1 MCALPASHG
10 FVAAV
15 IFLTPVIF
23 NSLTFILFFAVV
35 LAVYYLVPLSWRG
48 KKMFVLLASYVFY
61 AAWNPPFVLLLMAST
76 VIDWVVANRMART
89 VNSVGRRFLLL
100 VSLVFNL
107 GVLAFFK
114 YGGFLVENFASL
126 MHAAGIAWQPPAW
139 SIILPIG
146 ISFYTF
152 LTLSYTIDVYYRVM
166 EPVDSL
172 LDYAFFIT
180 YFPHLVAGP
189 IIRAADFLPQVTAP
203 RRADRDQMGWGLV
216 LMTIGLFEKTILADG
231 FMAPFADRVYA
242 GAAHAGFADAWL
254 GTLAFSAQI
263 FFDFAG
269 YSTCAIGAALCMGFV
284 LMDNFRYPYAA
295 IGFSDFWQR
304 WHISLSTWL
313 RDYLYIPLGGNRR
326 GPARTRVNLMLT
338 MLLGGLWHGAAWRFV
353 VWGGLHGSY
362 LVVERQA
369 RHRLKPRPFWS
380 RPATRVLL
388 ALLTYAAVCLTW
400 VFFRAPTIATAGR
413 VSAAMLTGGPDSHI
427 LGMTSRWLV
436 IAVTLGLLAT
446 HWWLRDSSI
455 EAKWK
460 AMSPWVRASA
470 LTAMLASL
478 CLVSGDARAFIY
490 FQF

>member
-1 MCALPASHG
+1 
-10 FVAAV
+10 
-15 IFLTPVIF
+15 VIF

-35 LAVYYLVPLSWRG
+35 LGVYYLVPMSWRA
-48 KKMFVLLASYVFY
+48 KKWFILLASYVFY

-76 VIDWVVANRMART
+76 VIDWVVANRMASTR
-89 VNSVGRRFLLL
+89 NHYGRRFLLL

-114 YGGFLVENFASL
+114 YGGFLLDNFAVL
-126 MHAAGIAWQPPAW
+126 MHSIGIAYQPPVW

-152 LTLSYTIDVYYRVM
+152 LTLSYTIDVYFKVM

-180 YFPHLVAGP
+180 FFPHLVAGP
-189 IIRAADFLPQVTAP
+189 IIRAADFLPQVTQE
-203 RRADRDQMGWGLV
+203 RRANKDQMGWGLV

-231 FMAPFADRVYA
+231 FLAPFADRVYSA
-242 GAAHAGFADAWL
+242 AAHAGFADAWL

-269 YSTCAIGAALCMGFV
+269 YSTCAIGAALCLGFV

-326 GPARTRVNLMLT
+326 GAMRTRVNLMIT

-369 RHRLKPRPFWS
+369 KDRWGARALWTGRG
-380 RPATRVLL
+380 ARVVL

-400 VFFRAPTIATAGR
+400 VFFRAPTLAAAR
-413 VSAAMLTGGPDSHI
+413 HVSGSMLTGGHDSHL
-427 LGMTSRWLV
+427 LG
-436 IAVTLGLLAT
+436 TLGRSIIVALTAVLLTT

-455 EAKWK
+455 EAKWQ
-460 AMSPWVRASA
+460 AMSPWVRATA
-470 LTAMLASL
+470 LTAMLVSL

>member
-1 MCALPASHG
+1 M
-10 FVAAV
+10 
-15 IFLTPVIF
+15 
-23 NSLTFILFFAVV
+23 LFFGVV
-35 LAVYYLVPLSWRG
+35 LAVYYGVPMTWRG
-48 KKMFVLLASYVFY
+48 KKWFILLASYVFY

-76 VIDWVVANRMART
+76 VIDWVVANRMAA
-89 VNSVGRRFLLL
+89 VQNPHGRRVLLL

-114 YGGFLVENFASL
+114 YGNFLAENFAAL
-126 MHAAGIAWQPPAW
+126 MASIGFNWHPPAW

-180 YFPHLVAGP
+180 FFPHLVAGP
-189 IIRAADFLPQVTAP
+189 IIRAADFLPQVTQP
-203 RRADRDQMGWGLV
+203 RKADRDQFGWGLV
-216 LMTIGLFEKTILADG
+216 LMVIGLFQKTILADG
-231 FMAPFADRVYA
+231 FMAPYADAVYTR
-242 GAAHAGFADAWL
+242 AAHAGFGDAWF

-269 YSTCAIGAALCMGFV
+269 YSTCAIGAALCLGFV
-284 LMDNFRYPYAA
+284 LMDNFRFPYAA
-295 IGFSDFWQR
+295 VGFSDFWRR

-326 GPARTRVNLMLT
+326 GKRRTDVNLMLT

-353 VWGGLHGSY
+353 VWGGLHGTY
-362 LVVERQA
+362 LVVERQV
-369 RHRLKPRPFWS
+369 R
-380 RPATRVLL
+380 TRWGAVEWWKRQAPQVVL
-388 ALLTYAAVCLTW
+388 ALLTYAAVCVTW
-400 VFFRAPTIATAGR
+400 VYFRAPSIADAR
-413 VSAAMLTGGPDSHI
+413 HVSAAMLTGRGGDDRI
-427 LGMTSRWLV
+427 LGLGARGIVLLMTL
-436 IAVTLGLLAT
+436 LLLAT

-455 EAKWK
+455 EDKWK
-460 AMSPWVRASA
+460 ATPPWLRATA
-470 LTAMLASL
+470 LAAMLVSL